1 MLGGTLRRDL
11 SFKAGLAF
19 AAMAVIAAS
28 VSTSAL
34 YTAPTPGSDLRPA
47 AGAEQIV
54 KVVQSESVVL
64 WTALTGD
71 VTQYLV
77 LGWPETRGDAELGG
91 ALVLIRPSDP
101 KVGVFDFGAEPMSIE
116 FSLDG

>member
-28 VSTSAL
+28 LSTSAL
-34 YTAPTPGSDLRPA
+34 YTAPAPGSDLKPA
-47 AGAEQIV
+47 AGAQQIV
-54 KVVQSESVVL
+54 EVVQGGSTVM
-64 WTALTGD
+64 WTALTGE

-91 ALVLIRPSDP
+91 ALVLIRPSDA
-101 KVGVFDFGAEPMSIE
+101 KAGVFDFGDKPMSIE